1 MSKVAFVFPGQGS
14 QKVGMGKEFYENYP
28 DARET
33 LDNLSAEVLF
43 PLKQL
48 MFEGPEA
55 ELTATQN
62 AQPALYTASIMALNV
77 LTKAGVHPD
86 FVAGHSLGEYSALA
100 AAGVFRQGDGLLFVR
115 KRGELMA
122 KAGENSGGAM
132 SAVLGLDAGK
142 LEEACKKASA
152 KGIVGIANYNS
163 NDQIVI
169 SGQKEAVEEA
179 GKLASEAGAK
189 RVIPLPVSGAFHSAI
204 MKPAS
209 AEFEQYLADKNFHD
223 AKVPVITNIDAKME
237 MRGPK
242 FKEKLAIQIYD
253 SVRWTQ
259 SIEYLISE
267 GVTTF
272 VEVGSGKVLSG
283 LIKKINRDAKTYNT
297 DDVAGIEAAIAD
309 LKK

>member
-1 MSKVAFVFPGQGS
+1 MAKIAFVFPGQGS
-14 QKVGMGKEFYENYP
+14 QKVGMGKDIHDNYTE
-28 DARET
+28 AKET
-33 LDNLSAEVLF
+33 LEKLSIEATF
-43 PLKQL
+43 PLIQL

-55 ELTATQN
+55 ELTSTQN
-62 AQPALYTASIMALNV
+62 AQPALYAASMMALNV
-77 LTKAGVHPD
+77 LTEQGIKPD

-100 AAGVFRQGDGLLFVR
+100 AAGVFRQEDGLLFVR

-152 KGIVGIANYNS
+152 TGIVGIANYNS

-223 AKVPVITNIDAKME
+223 AHIPVITNIDAKME
-237 MRGPK
+237 MRGDR

-267 GVTTF
+267 GVTIF

-283 LIKKINRDAKTYNT
+283 LIKKISREAKIYNT
-297 DDVAGIEAAIAD
+297 DDVAGIEAAIAE